1 MRRLAGLLL
10 GAAALTSA
18 LCTTVR
24 ATSTPQAQRPESQTV
39 IVVVGAGGTEQF
51 AEQFAQ
57 WAGLWEKAC
66 SKSGARFIAIGLGN
80 LEAQSDRAMLQK
92 VLSDESGQTDAA
104 LWLVLIGHGTF
115 DGRAAKFNLRGPD
128 LSADDLAQWLEPIRR
143 PTAVINSASSSS
155 PFLTKLS
162 APGRVVI
169 TATKSGFEQNYAR
182 FAGFMAEAIID
193 PQADLDKDGQTS
205 LLEAFL
211 TASHRTGEFYSA
223 AGRLATE
230 HALLDDNGDALGTRA
245 DWFRGIRPVQSAADL
260 PRPAGPGTAGGA
272 DLDGY
277 RAHQLHLLHSDN
289 EMKISPDLRAER
301 DRLELEVMELRDAKE
316 TFSEEEYFSKLQ
328 ALLTRIARIYEQADK
343 NSKSSD

>member
-10 GAAALTSA
+10 GAAAFVAA
-18 LCTTVR
+18 LCATAQAVR
-24 ATSTPQAQRPESQTV
+24 PWRTPQGQRPESQTV
-39 IVVVGAGGTEQF
+39 IVVVGAGGAEQF

-66 SKSGARFIAIGLGN
+66 AKGGAKFIGVGLGN
-80 LEAQSDRAMLQK
+80 LEAQSDRQKLQK
-92 VLSDESGQTDAA
+92 VLADESGQTDSA

-128 LSADDLAQWLEPIRR
+128 FSADDLAEWLEPIRR

-155 PFLTKLS
+155 PFLSALS

-182 FAGFMAEAIID
+182 FAGYMAEAIID
-193 PQADLDKDGQTS
+193 PQADLDKDGRTS

-211 TASHRTGEFYSA
+211 TASHRTSEFYSS

-230 HALLDDNGDALGTRA
+230 HALLDDNGDGLGTRA
-245 DWFRGIRPVQSAADL
+245 DWFRGIKPVQRAAE
-260 PRPAGPGTAGGA
+260 GA

-277 RAHQLHLLHSDN
+277 RAGQFHLLRSDTD
-289 EMKISPDLRAER
+289 MKMPPDLRAER

-328 ALLTRIARIYEQADK
+328 SLLIRIARIYEQADK
-343 NSKSSD
+343 TPKNSNY

>member
-1 MRRLAGLLL
+1 
-10 GAAALTSA
+10 
-18 LCTTVR
+18 
-24 ATSTPQAQRPESQTV
+24 
-39 IVVVGAGGTEQF
+39 VVGAGGTEQF

-66 SKSGARFIAIGLGN
+66 SKGGARFICIGLGN
-80 LEAQSDRAMLQK
+80 LEAQSDRARLQQA
-92 VLSDESGQTDAA
+92 LADESVQTDAA

-128 LSADDLAQWLEPIRR
+128 LSADDLAQWFAAIHR

-155 PFLTKLS
+155 PFLTALS

-193 PQADLDKDGQTS
+193 PQSDLDKDGQTS

-230 HALLDDNGDALGTRA
+230 HALLDDNGDGLGTRA
-245 DWFRGIRPVQSAADL
+245 DWFRGIKPVQRAAE
-260 PRPAGPGTAGGA
+260 GA

-277 RAHQLHLLHSDN
+277 RAGQFHLLRSDTD
-289 EMKISPDLRAER
+289 MKIPPGLRAER

-328 ALLTRIARIYEQADK
+328 ALLTRIARIYEQADR